1 MIWGGGRV
9 MPAFRGIAEYVTYT
23 DNVGLFNA
31 LLDVAEFLGVGKN
44 RALGLGFIKILHRDV
59 KPLA

>member
-1 MIWGGGRV
+1 
-9 MPAFRGIAEYVTYT
+9 MPAFRGVTEYVTYT